1 MHLFAKQINRPVT
14 QTNISHGSGCVRR
27 RVPEEKGGV
36 GRRRKD
42 GGKSVYSSLPQ
53 PAISILLKHAIPRRK
68 CSLVQAH
75 PSAPQQANA
84 EPGNRG
90 SYEQG
95 PWCDGFQYIICLHIR
110 FGRGEPG
117 RKRPG
122 SRRLTSLTTFIRM
135 GGKTVPQH
143 NSQKAGWEN
152 TRRELSALR
161 IRDTAEGTYTQT
173 HTHFRRAVTNA
184 YTAAAPHYFHR
195 CGGGYVWIP
204 VMVILYVIWK
214 WYNAGFNEVRF
225 LATGNRLTSNHG
237 WETSRL

>member
-14 QTNISHGSGCVRR
+14 QTNISHRSACVRR
-27 RVPEEKGGV
+27 RIPEEKGRV

-42 GGKSVYSSLPQ
+42 GGKSVYSFLPQ
-53 PAISILLKHAIPRRK
+53 PTISILLKHAIPRRK

-110 FGRGEPG
+110 FGRGKPE
-117 RKRPG
+117 RKHPG

-143 NSQKAGWEN
+143 NLQKAAWEN
-152 TRRELSALR
+152 THRELSALWN
-161 IRDTAEGTYTQT
+161 RDTQKEHT
-173 HTHFRRAVTNA
+173 HTLSQSGDKCIHCSSTTLFSQV
-184 YTAAAPHYFHR
+184 
-195 CGGGYVWIP
+195 GGCAWMP
-204 VMVILYVIWK
+204 VMVIL
-214 WYNAGFNEVRF
+214 
-225 LATGNRLTSNHG
+225 
-237 WETSRL
+237 